1 MSPFIDLVGM
11 MKASEQRKYLSAII
25 IYITEQF
32 FRSEIVSK
40 EDAPIASSPVISSA
54 ARLVSSFIETNE
66 ILKDYI
72 VSSLTRPTI
81 PCLDE
86 SLSIRRTIIAA
97 LAQDEGQ
104 YSKLSLL
111 VRD

>member
-1 MSPFIDLVGM
+1 MSPFADLVGR
-11 MKASEQRKYLSAII
+11 MKASEQRKYFSAVIV
-25 IYITEQF
+25 YITAQF

-40 EDAPIASSPVISSA
+40 EDAPIASSPVISGA
-54 ARLVSSFIETNE
+54 ARLFNSFIETNE
-66 ILKDYI
+66 ILKDYV

-81 PCLDE
+81 PCLIE

-104 YSKLSLL
+104 DSRLSPPT
-111 VRD
+111 RD